1 LVLLLTAC
9 ITSGTSKISEGGGG
23 GTGPS
28 APVASVAVTPAV
40 DTTVPAGSVHL
51 TAELKDASGNPVSG
65 AAVSWTSSSSAIA
78 TVSNLG
84 DVSGLAAGVAT
95 ITATSGGKSGGAT
108 VVVRDGGPA
117 TPAGG
122 TVDGLNGNVVLIV
135 PAGALFQNTNIFI
148 EPPTGLPA
156 EPRLVAGTA
165 VVLGPPGLGFA
176 MPVTLT
182 IKYTDAGLGGASPDS
197 LTVNTYQNGFWA
209 SAGTTTVNKTAH
221 TVSVQLP
228 HLSTYGVLKGAGV
241 ASVEVD
247 SRSLRAAITSAG
259 VCVNQFFAV
268 VTAPLDASGN
278 LLPNP
283 VTAVSGN
290 TTVATVTQLTRDST
304 QFFFRGKAAGTA
316 TVTFTS
322 GSAAQPI
329 AVTVTACSKP
339 TILAGSNKSGNF
351 ELYRYLSGVSTDL
364 TNNPAIDQLGRVS
377 PDGST
382 IGFESDRAA
391 VGGDLKLYLMNA
403 DGTNARP
410 LLNAQGYQRDL
421 AWAPDGTWIAGRGP
435 KSNGNPGI
443 YRVNVDGSGATL
455 LTPGGSTGE
464 AFPAI
469 SPDGQWIAFSQRDLS
484 GPTPGP
490 YHLKVMHADGTGV
503 RDLLFPFNVDGGGAD
518 DVTPSFAP
526 NHPLNPEIVFI
537 RNFPNASG
545 SWVVRVRLN
554 GNGFFVLTGG
564 GFDYFPSFCQDGEHV
579 LFTHSNAFGVGPY
592 AVVVQDAW
600 LQGSDGGQTLP
611 PGLADYGQLS
621 YYPRPA
627 GQSLPFGCIP

>member
-1 LVLLLTAC
+1 MLLLTAC
-9 ITSGTSKISEGGGG
+9 ITSGTSRIDGG

-51 TAELKDASGNPVSG
+51 TAELKDASGNPVTG
-65 AAVSWTSSSSAIA
+65 AAISWTSSSSTIA

-84 DVSGLAAGVAT
+84 DVLGLAAGVTT
-95 ITATSGGKSGGAT
+95 ITATSGGKSGSAT
-108 VVVRDGGPA
+108 VVVRDGGPV

-148 EPPTGLPA
+148 EPATGLPA
-156 EPRLVAGTA
+156 EPRLVNGTA

-197 LTVNTYQNGFWA
+197 LTVNTYQNGYWA
-209 SAGTTTVNKTAH
+209 SAGVTTVNKTAH
-221 TVSVQLP
+221 TVSIQLP
-228 HLSTYGVLKGAGV
+228 HLSTYGLLKGAGV
-241 ASVEVD
+241 ASIEVD
-247 SRSLRAAITSAG
+247 SRNLRAPITAAG
-259 VCVNQFFAV
+259 LCVNQFYALNI
-268 VTAPLDASGN
+268 APLDASGN
-278 LLPNP
+278 ALDNP

-290 TTVATVTQLTRDST
+290 TTVATVTRLTRDST
-304 QFFFRGKAAGTA
+304 QFFFRGKGAGTT

-339 TILAGSNKSGNF
+339 TILAGSNKTGNF

-364 TNNPAIDQLGRVS
+364 TNNPATDQLGRVS

-391 VGGDLKLYLMNA
+391 VGGDPKLYLMNA
-403 DGTNARP
+403 DGTNPRP
-410 LLNAQGYQRDL
+410 LLNSQGYQRDL
-421 AWAPDGTWIAGRGP
+421 AWAPDGTWIVGRGAKP
-435 KSNGNPGI
+435 NGNPGI
-443 YRVNVDGSGATL
+443 YRLNADGSGATL
-455 LTPGGSTGE
+455 LTPGASTGE

-484 GPTPGP
+484 GATPGP

-518 DVTPSFAP
+518 DITPSFAP
-526 NHPLNPEIVFI
+526 NHLLNPDIVFI

-554 GNGFFVLTGG
+554 GNAFFVLTGG
-564 GFDYFPSFCQDGEHV
+564 GFHYFPSFCQDGEHV
-579 LFTHSNAFGVGPY
+579 LFTHSNAPGVGPY
-592 AVVVQDAW
+592 AVAVQDAW
-600 LQGSDGGQTLP
+600 LQGSDGGQTLA
-611 PGLADYGQLS
+611 PGLADYGQVS

-627 GQSLPFGCIP
+627 NQSVYGCIP